1 MKRRS
6 ESEVSLRHLKRSNSS
21 VFSIATIVEQDST
34 VRNVDVEPVVG
45 AIRMTP
51 PHPPRAAAAHPSEAD
66 GGFYVESGGGDGNDN
81 DGDERTDTSTLDTSS
96 YLPVLSP
103 SRKTKKKET
112 RVANDNVTGVIF
124 ESSDGHC
131 DRSNR
136 LHKERPLRI
145 VSIKDHLI
153 RPECHHISRRCKIF
167 GDAGAVYKREEGNTG
182 GTIGT
187 MAATEATVDQFL
199 DDEDYLRVHL
209 AGYMQRLDRLSGC
222 ACTDRLDCEAEQF
235 KSIYLAPATVECA
248 KNAASSFC
256 RLVSDVVTGK
266 LDNAFAIIRPPGHHA
281 EPSLA
286 GGYCVLNNVALAA
299 TYAREKLGVAKI
311 LIVDWDIHHGN
322 GTQSAFI
329 NDADVLYFSVHRYH
343 NGNYFPFLGGN
354 GGPDMV
360 GEGKGAGFNINVGW
374 NQKHMGD
381 EEYYA
386 VWKRALMPIA
396 REFQPKL
403 ILVSAGF
410 DGALGDMGECNITPQ
425 CYGELTKQL
434 MTLAE
439 GKVVCTLEGGYVRS
453 ILAKCCEAV
462 ILALL
467 TGDKGRNANDCSTN
481 EYEDCRTNHF
491 CDAGD
496 EEKKQVD
503 SSDKPSCIS
512 STEEKDK
519 GNLLHVDLPAVSINP
534 SAEKSIRA
542 TIAAHAIYWKCLST
556 KSLEGLDDAA
566 DE

>member
-6 ESEVSLRHLKRSNSS
+6 EPEASLLRHLKRANSS
-21 VFSIATIVEQDST
+21 VFSISTIVEQDTAS
-34 VRNVDVEPVVG
+34 NVDGEP
-45 AIRMTP
+45 AEPMTGKTLP
-51 PHPPRAAAAHPSEAD
+51 PPPQPPTAAPNSSEAD
-66 GGFYVESGGGDGNDN
+66 GGFYVENGGDGNDN
-81 DGDERTDTSTLDTSS
+81 DGDERADASALDTSS

-103 SRKTKKKET
+103 SRKTKKKRT
-112 RVANDNVTGVIF
+112 RAANDNLTGVIF

-131 DRSNR
+131 DRNNR

-145 VSIKDHLI
+145 LSIKDHLA
-153 RPECHHISRRCKIF
+153 RPESHHISRRCKIF
-167 GDAGAVYKREEGNTG
+167 GDAGAVYKREETG
-182 GTIGT
+182 GTVGT
-187 MAATEATVDQFL
+187 VAATDAAVDRFL

-222 ACTDRLDCEAEQF
+222 ACTDRLDCEAEQY
-235 KSIYLAPATVECA
+235 KSIYLATGTVACA

-256 RLVSDVVTGK
+256 RLVSDVITGK
-266 LDNAFAIIRPPGHHA
+266 LDNGFAVIRPPGHHA

-286 GGYCVLNNVALAA
+286 GGYCVLNNVALGAA
-299 TYAREKLGVAKI
+299 YAREKLGVAKI

-354 GGPDMV
+354 GGPGMV
-360 GEGKGAGFNINVGW
+360 GEGKGAGFNVNVGW
-374 NQKHMGD
+374 NQKHMGN

-386 VWKRALMPIA
+386 VWERVLMPIA
-396 REFQPKL
+396 REFQPNVV
-403 ILVSAGF
+403 LVSAGF
-410 DGALGDMGECNITPQ
+410 DGALGDMGECKITPTTF
-425 CYGELTKQL
+425 GNLTKQL

-453 ILAKCCEAV
+453 ILAKCCEDV

-467 TGDKGRNANDCSTN
+467 TGGKDGTTNNCSTN
-481 EYEDCRTNHF
+481 EIEDCSAIDSCGT
-491 CDAGD
+491 DD
-496 EEKKQVD
+496 EEKKVD
-503 SSDKPSCIS
+503 SSDEPSFI

-519 GNLLHVDLPAVSINP
+519 GDALPSISINR

-542 TIAAHAIYWKCLST
+542 TIEAHVPYWKCFA
-556 KSLEGLDDAA
+556 KSLEGLD
-566 DE
+566 ETNE